1 MINLSKT
8 DAVWL
13 VPQEEI
19 IGAFNDAAVLVNGLY
34 WEKYGGYCRDNY
46 NQSYLQI
53 QEILGVNLFK
63 SFDVDRLTAILNC
76 CFRGG
81 GGIRELNEFRTLKP
95 GRSGSAITY
104 FKMIFIVL
112 WCKRKIVLP
121 LNFTVPLHQ
130 EDLVDK
136 IVLHFGSK
144 VLAYARSVNPNSSIE
159 YLGALSV
166 RRRNHRATNWFRLV
180 LCSTIYGHMDLTEDD
195 IAVLYSACIGYKELY
210 LGRYYIK
217 DFLLIIAESTPM
229 RAVLNDLFDSV
240 NLKASVEREKIQR
253 KRKESIK
260 RNADAEAVESAL
272 SFLEGKNHSLERL
285 LRFYGGT
292 ATARKCFS
300 IQDANLLPEGY
311 KYLPKKVKDFCIL
324 IDRVYKSFIRSKR
337 LQQDKNAWA
346 PLHFMLCYCSM
357 YLFKYYM
364 NRDGHLG
371 NYPSTLNDFSCSL
384 FVTAD
389 ELLLE
394 GFAQFTG
401 EPPQTFLRFL
411 KGVCQRN
418 MWGNETHYAR
428 VQPIDHFFTYIVENS
443 HRISDSDKVVNTFTD
458 ACYPRLQK
466 RHGTVKKPVPRAY
479 FATFL
484 SMLYSLEYLVM
495 HLNEMADGAIPGI
508 VNDKLT
514 YPSVTELNEHPYWSG
529 IWGGEG
535 LACESVNLAL
545 LNYSPIFYHED
556 KIQRFEYI
564 PRFYRIAEMEIHNRV
579 ERRVV
584 TNDVR
589 LTQLMCETG
598 IRQQHLIWL
607 DKEKY
612 DCYLE
617 RSSRRVLAPLF
628 VNTDKAH
635 GAWSAITSRH
645 VIDLLDRQ
653 RDWYDACT
661 SSEYQEDL
669 WYGMKEDSQFGRFKP
684 LFRTAGISKHWANYR
699 SFPLL
704 LLCLQY
710 FIRAQLKDF
719 ALRDIVWERN
729 KGQAKEFISDYR
741 TESLAALP
749 VVSVR
754 SDITPHGL
762 RAGFVSEAIK
772 FLPPS
777 LVGRYFTGQTEE
789 LVYYYALLDDD
800 PVVSHEQLLFNAV
813 MKNVD
818 KVKRGEAPHLSD
830 AVFKLNKR
838 LMEAIQRDPE
848 KAIAEYRLMSLARV
862 KGAKSGIDMMRA
874 KESTAFA
881 YNATHICPFN
891 NICPKEVAEM
901 FGLTNVCAVC
911 PFAIRGID
919 HLPAISAE
927 KDKYKE
933 LMVGILQMIADL
945 LQRKPENRN
954 EVELEKLEREH
965 DHFARQAVVLEAI
978 EMQLVEM
985 ANSGQRNALVVQ
997 RKEEVVGHYQRIAVD
1012 DSEKL
1017 LKRLIDAQ
1025 NFPDLA
1031 SPDLDCRLA
1040 YLRGMLLMETG
1051 NLKEHL
1057 GIQYRS
1063 SGTVATQLAGQIS
1076 SMVDAG
1082 AIDVFDVYRAF
1093 ENEQSQHQLIAEPVK
1108 LISQYIA

>member
-8 DAVWL
+8 DAIWL
-13 VPQEEI
+13 VPKEEI
-19 IGAFNDAAVLVNGLY
+19 VYAFDDAVSVVKGVYRKRYGSYSRVASHAFLKKLDKLGPAVFRKWGLG
-34 WEKYGGYCRDNY
+34 KV
-46 NQSYLQI
+46 S
-53 QEILGVNLFK
+53 GVLE
-63 SFDVDRLTAILNC
+63 SCA
-76 CFRGG
+76 RGG
-81 GGIRELNEFRTLKP
+81 KSIRTLEEFETLNTALT
-95 GRSGSAITY
+95 GVAHTF
-104 FKMIFIVL
+104 FKLVFIVL
-112 WCKRKIVLP
+112 WCERKVLLP
-121 LNFTVPLHQ
+121 SSFTVPTNQ
-130 EDLVDK
+130 EEIVDE
-136 IVLHFGSK
+136 ITLRYGSET
-144 VLAYARSVNPNSSIE
+144 LTYARSVNPCSLIS
-159 YLGALSV
+159 YRGALDIKD
-166 RRRNHRATNWFRLV
+166 RRLRGTFWYRLV
-180 LCSTIYGHMDLTEDD
+180 LCSTIYNPNDLTEQD
-195 IAVLYSACIGYKELY
+195 IIDLHSHCIGISNVLLARFYV
-210 LGRYYIK
+210 R
-217 DFLLIIAESTPM
+217 DFLLVIAEKTPM
-229 RAVLNDLFDSV
+229 RDVLNDYLSAHSV
-240 NLKASVEREKIQR
+240 AANVQR
-253 KRKESIK
+253 TATRKSRKESIK
-260 RNADAEAVESAL
+260 TKNNAVAAEAAL
-272 SFLEGKNHSLERL
+272 SFLEGDDHTLQGL
-285 LRFYGGT
+285 LRHYSSV
-292 ATARKCFS
+292 AIIRKSFAIGDES
-300 IQDANLLPEGY
+300 ALPEGY
-311 KYLPKKVKDFCIL
+311 KHLPKKVIDLCVQ

-337 LQQDKNAWA
+337 LQEEKNSKT
-346 PLHFMLCYCSM
+346 PLNFILCYCAM

-371 NYPSTLNDFSCSL
+371 NYPATLNDFSCS
-384 FVTAD
+384 FYVTAD

-394 GFAQFTG
+394 GVAQFTAK
-401 EPPQTFLRFL
+401 PPQTLLSFI
-411 KGVCQRN
+411 KGVCERN
-418 MWGNETHYAR
+418 FWNNETHYLR
-428 VQPIDHFFTYIVENS
+428 VQPIDHFFSYIVENN
-443 HRISDSDKVVNTFTD
+443 HRLVDADRVENTFTS
-458 ACYPRLQK
+458 ACYPRVAK
-466 RHGTVKKPVPRAY
+466 RHGTVKKPIPRAY

-495 HLNEMADGAIPGI
+495 HLNEMADGKVPGI
-508 VNDKLT
+508 VDGELVS
-514 YPSVTELNEHPYWSG
+514 PSITELNEHPHWSG
-529 IWGGEG
+529 IWGSEG
-535 LACESVNLAL
+535 LACESVNLGVL
-545 LNYSPIFYHED
+545 SYSPIFYHED

-564 PRFYRIAEMEIHNRV
+564 PRFYRIAEMEIHHRI

-584 TNDVR
+584 MNDIR
-589 LTQLMCETG
+589 LSQLMCETG
-598 IRQQHLIWL
+598 IRQKHLIWL
-607 DKEKY
+607 DKDQY
-612 DCYLE
+612 DRYLD
-617 RSSRRVLAPLF
+617 RGSRRVLAPLF
-628 VNTDKAH
+628 VTTDKAH

-653 RDWYDACT
+653 RGWYEACT
-661 SSEYQEDL
+661 SADYQEDL

-684 LFRTAGISKHWANYR
+684 LFRTAGISQHWANYR

-719 ALRDIVWERN
+719 DLRDIVWERSR
-729 KGQAKEFISDYR
+729 GQAKEFISDYR
-741 TESLAALP
+741 LESLASLA
-749 VVSVR
+749 VASVR
-754 SDITPHGL
+754 SDVTPHGL

-789 LVYYYALLDDD
+789 LVYYYALIDDD
-800 PVVSHEQLLFNAV
+800 PVVSHEQLLFSAV
-813 MKNVD
+813 MKNVE
-818 KVKRGEAPHLSD
+818 KVQRGEAPHLSD
-830 AVFKLNKR
+830 AVFNLNKR

-848 KAIAEYRLMSLARV
+848 SAITEYRLMSLARV
-862 KGAKSGIDMMRA
+862 KGAKSGIDIIRA
-874 KESTAFA
+874 RESASPA

-911 PFAIRGID
+911 PFAIRGVD

-933 LMVGILQMIADL
+933 LMVGVLQMIADL

-985 ANSGQRNALVVQ
+985 ANSGQRNSLVVQ
-997 RKEEVVGHYQRIAVD
+997 RKEEVIGHYQRVAVD

-1025 NFPDLA
+1025 NFPDLT

-1051 NLKEHL
+1051 NLKDHL
-1057 GIQYRS
+1057 GIKYRS

-1076 SMVDAG
+1076 SMVGAG